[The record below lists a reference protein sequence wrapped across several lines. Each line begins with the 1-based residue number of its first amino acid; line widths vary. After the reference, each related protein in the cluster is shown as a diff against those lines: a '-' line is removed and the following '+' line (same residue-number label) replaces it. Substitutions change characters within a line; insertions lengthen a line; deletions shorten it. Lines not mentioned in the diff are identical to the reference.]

1 MEAALALLITINTDY
16 NVQLRIILYLKL
28 FKASYQIAG
37 KKSMA
42 ENRGDGCDKNLSGC
56 SWKFFMLMPP
66 HCDSG
71 ITSLR
76 PVTPPRAEADSSPGY
91 DMV

>member
-28 FKASYQIAG
+28 LLASYQIAG

-42 ENRGDGCDKNLSGC
+42 EIEASEPTEILLEIHNNLLC
-56 SWKFFMLMPP
+56 
-66 HCDSG
+66 
-71 ITSLR
+71 
-76 PVTPPRAEADSSPGY
+76 
-91 DMV
+91 